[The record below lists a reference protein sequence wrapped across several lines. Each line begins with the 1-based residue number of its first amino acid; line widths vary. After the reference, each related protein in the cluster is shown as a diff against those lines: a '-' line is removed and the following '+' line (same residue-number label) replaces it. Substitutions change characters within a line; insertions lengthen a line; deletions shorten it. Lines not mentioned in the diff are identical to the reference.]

1 MKAVNLI
8 PNDQR
13 RVQSSGA
20 QSGSAYMVIG
30 VLVTLLAMLAG
41 YVVTANKVT
50 ENKNQAA
57 AAKAEADQLEA
68 EIAQRGAFTNFAQ
81 IKDMRLAS
89 VSGVAETRFDWE
101 RFMRELSRVMPS
113 GSWLQS
119 TDASVTGKV
128 AGAEADTSAGAGAAV
143 VPQPKANLVGCTPD
157 QSDVARMMVRLRQV
171 HRVSDVELN
180 ESTTEIGSASAASLD
195 SCGRYYQFD
204 LIVSFSPTPL
214 PTEAPRG
221 ESAVPA
227 SLGGGS

>member
-13 RVQSSGA
+13 RAQSSGA

-101 RFMRELSRVMPS
+101 RYMRELSRVMPS
-113 GSWLQS
+113 GS
-119 TDASVTGKV
+119 
-128 AGAEADTSAGAGAAV
+128 
-143 VPQPKANLVGCTPD
+143 
-157 QSDVARMMVRLRQV
+157 
-171 HRVSDVELN
+171 
-180 ESTTEIGSASAASLD
+180 
-195 SCGRYYQFD
+195 
-204 LIVSFSPTPL
+204 
-214 PTEAPRG
+214 
-221 ESAVPA
+221 
-227 SLGGGS
+227 